1 MRNSIISR
9 MYENSQET
17 RARPDFLPLK
27 RQFVCNEP
35 DSGNKAQ
42 VKALATDVRVED
54 ANDLR
59 EYCLAQ
65 LQSALD
71 TEITHQEPP
80 NECYHSLLVRLGIIL
95 GLDGLRHSAGRQLA
109 LFSSTGRV
117 LRVAQDLLKFRI
129 NGP

>member
-1 MRNSIISR
+1 

-65 LQSALD
+65 QQSPLD

-95 GLDGLRHSAGRQLA
+95 GLDGLRHSSG
-109 LFSSTGRV
+109 G
-117 LRVAQDLLKFRI
+117 
-129 NGP
+129 